1 MRNIINFENVD
12 FGAIRTTMIDGE
24 PWFVAKDVTA
34 AFGYKNSR
42 AAVSNHVESCD
53 RRTAKFDTNGGEQTF
68 SVINEPGVYDLLF
81 ASQLPNA
88 KEIQR
93 HFFKKVLPSIRK
105 RGSYISKDAIA
116 KIVADPDLV
125 LDLARRYKEECER
138 RNGAFH
144 ASFSI

>member
-1 MRNIINFENVD
+1 MTDIINFENTD
-12 FGAIRTTMIDGE
+12 FGSIRTTMIDGE
-24 PWFVAKDVTA
+24 PWFVAGDVA
-34 AFGYKNSR
+34 EAFGYKNAS
-42 AAVSNHVESCD
+42 AAVVSHVELGDC
-53 RRTAKFDTNGGEQTF
+53 RTAKFDTNGGEQTF

-93 HFFKKVLPSIRK
+93 HFFKNVLPSIRK

-125 LDLARRYKEECER
+125 LDLARSYKEECER

>member
-1 MRNIINFENVD
+1 MRNIINFENID
-12 FGAIRTTMIDGE
+12 FGTIRTTMIDGE
-24 PWFVAKDVTA
+24 PWFVAKDVTV
-34 AFGYKNSR
+34 AFGYKNAR
-42 AAVSNHVESCD
+42 AAVANHVESCD

-93 HFFKKVLPSIRK
+93 HFCKKVLPSIRK
-105 RGSYISKDAIA
+105 HGSYISKDAIA

-125 LDLARRYKEECER
+125 LDFARNYKEEYER
-138 RNGAFH
+138 RNGTFH